1 MLIISW
7 ECMICFG
14 RVKCLVYL
22 IIRQFYPVKEAIGLL
37 ACFEDEDN
45 LVIGVLRIVL
55 LQEVYEAVA

>member
-1 MLIISW
+1 MISL
-7 ECMICFG
+7 G
-14 RVKCLVYL
+14 RVMCLVYL

>member
-1 MLIISW
+1 MMS
-7 ECMICFG
+7 FG
-14 RVKCLVYL
+14 RVTCLVYL

-37 ACFEDEDN
+37 TCLEDEDN